1 MDITATVFQILLLF
15 VLVGILP
22 ACAYTYCSYRIGQRE
37 LEVNRI
43 LEILEITSE
52 YGEIYNPNI
61 SRTHFVIGVGFAM
74 LIATMGL
81 SMLLLGDK
89 LELAKSPNL
98 LLGGTQIIRF
108 SKEAQLE
115 QDTDHTDEI
124 SPISGTGP
132 SSLNLDDNE
141 NQTDKILISLDLINY
156 QTGALFAY
164 GLGFLGAYLWGLQNI
179 FRRYAMN
186 DLIPLAFF
194 RFGLRML
201 LASVVALLIYH
212 VVGGFGP
219 ATKIE
224 EPDMV
229 AFTSDGI
236 LIATAFMVGMFPQ
249 QGIRWMT
256 NKLSMFAGIDHPSV
270 RKLPMT
276 MIEGV
281 TSYDIFRLE
290 ELGLDTC
297 YDLSRVDFI
306 PLLLKTSY
314 GAREL
319 IDWILQAKLCVRFGD
334 STQELRERGIRTILD
349 FKGMDVDNLLEDL
362 AKETSLTL
370 PGLKNA
376 AKVADS
382 DENIKRLNRAADLLS
397 RYWEGEKI
405 DTQQVTPANS
415 RAN

>member
-1 MDITATVFQILLLF
+1 MDILAAAVFQLFILI
-15 VLVGILP
+15 VLVGLLP

-37 LEVNRI
+37 REVKRILDI
-43 LEILEITSE
+43 LEINSKSR
-52 YGEIYNPNI
+52 EIYNTNI
-61 SRTHFVIGVGFAM
+61 NRTHFVIGVGFAM
-74 LIATMGL
+74 LIATTGL
-81 SMLLLGDK
+81 STLLNNNLG
-89 LELAKSPNL
+89 LESSPNL
-98 LLGGTQIIRF
+98 LLGGTVYVDYTKEQENSYNKEQECLKKETKNTEKD
-108 SKEAQLE
+108 SKSCKFAA
-115 QDTDHTDEI
+115 
-124 SPISGTGP
+124 
-132 SSLNLDDNE
+132 N
-141 NQTDKILISLDLINY
+141 KVDLVKH
-156 QTGALFAY
+156 QAGALFAY
-164 GLGFLGAYLWGLQNI
+164 GLGFLGAYLWGLQSI

-201 LASVVALLIYH
+201 LSSVIALLIYH
-212 VVGGFGP
+212 IVGGFSLD
-219 ATKIE
+219 TQTDKT
-224 EPDMV
+224 DMF
-229 AFTSDGI
+229 ALTSDGV
-236 LIATAFMVGMFPQ
+236 LIAMVFMVGMFPQ
-249 QGIRWMT
+249 QGIRWIS
-256 NKLSMFAGIDHPSV
+256 NKLGMLSGNSHPAV
-270 RKLPMT
+270 RKLPLT

-297 YDLSRVDFI
+297 YDLSRADFI

-397 RYWEGEKI
+397 RYWEGDKI
-405 DTQQVTPANS
+405 STEHVTPENSNAN
-415 RAN
+415 